1 MEKLHNMRNKLVK
14 LSGQKVGGGAGGG
27 GVSDSMLK
35 KRLEE
40 ESKKIRAEFSE
51 KTKKM
56 IEQEKQIKKLASD
69 YKKVQEDFAAK
80 HTDHARACQD
90 LRDLEISRDQAISQV
105 THMLLLAGLDALP
118 CLCFPPQHLAPSVQ
132 EAFVGIDLLPFL
144 TPTHCVCSDG

>member
-1 MEKLHNMRNKLVK
+1 MMEKLHNMRNKLIK
-14 LSGQKVGGGAGGG
+14 LSGQKVGGGGGGG

-56 IEQEKQIKKLASD
+56 IEQEKQIKKLQSD

-80 HTDHARACQD
+80 HADHARACQD
-90 LRDLEISRDQAISQV
+90 LRDLEVSRDQAISQV
-105 THMLLLAGLDALP
+105 AHVLLSAQTQCVSSRAGAHMRSHAGNALLL
-118 CLCFPPQHLAPSVQ
+118 
-132 EAFVGIDLLPFL
+132 FL
-144 TPTHCVCSDG
+144 TRTRRACADG